1 MISKSTFMK
10 DTVRPIA
17 LALVSISFGSLL
29 ALILDVFLSLRVPRL
44 YTSGITFLFAAF
56 AAFWLFPRRLRLPF
70 GDIPLS
76 EYLHRLG
83 FYLPQNAWKHVLLG
97 CVLAVCTLSG
107 MLMGSLLSGRY
118 QLDWSTVNVAQ
129 TVFSISPGLWEEFF
143 FRGVV
148 MFVLLRATGSLRR
161 AALIQ
166 IVLFGLAHI
175 KGYDLCAWIDVVSV
189 VILAFAFTYTAH
201 KTGALVA
208 GVVFHFLHDALLFLP
223 QLPGGEYVGAVETT
237 AFYASLWTMVGVG
250 CIVVRL
256 SSDGLGVK
264 ATRELYAIGS
274 ASSA

>member
-1 MISKSTFMK
+1 M
-10 DTVRPIA
+10 
-17 LALVSISFGSLL
+17 
-29 ALILDVFLSLRVPRL
+29 LI
-44 YTSGITFLFAAF
+44 
-56 AAFWLFPRRLRLPF
+56 
-70 GDIPLS
+70 
-76 EYLHRLG
+76 
-83 FYLPQNAWKHVLLG
+83 
-97 CVLAVCTLSG
+97 
-107 MLMGSLLSGRY
+107 GSLLSGRY

-175 KGYDLCAWIDVVSV
+175 KGYDLCAWIDVFSV

-208 GVVFHFLHDALLFLP
+208 GIVFHFLHDALLFLP